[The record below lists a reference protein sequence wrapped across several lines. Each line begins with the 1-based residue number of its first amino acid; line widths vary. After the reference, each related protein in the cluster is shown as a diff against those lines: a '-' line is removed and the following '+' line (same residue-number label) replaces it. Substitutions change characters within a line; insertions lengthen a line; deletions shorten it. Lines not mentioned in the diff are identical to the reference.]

1 MKTIIGDR
9 QTGKTTELIKMAAEN
24 NKYILVPDRQRALF
38 LSKMA
43 QDMGLHIPF
52 PITLSE
58 VTRPMRGTY
67 IKDIYV
73 DEAIT
78 VLTDLIRR
86 NTGFEISAVTISSD
100 DIMFLDPEKKHE

>member
-1 MKTIIGDR
+1 MKTIIGGR

-24 NKYILVPDRQRALF
+24 NKYILVSDRPRAMF
-38 LSKMA
+38 LAKMA
-43 QDMGLHIPF
+43 KDMGLHIPF
-52 PITLSE
+52 PITLPE
-58 VTRPMRGTY
+58 IAHPVRGTY

-78 VLTDLIRR
+78 VLTDLIYR
-86 NTGFEISAVTISSD
+86 NTGFVISAVTISSD